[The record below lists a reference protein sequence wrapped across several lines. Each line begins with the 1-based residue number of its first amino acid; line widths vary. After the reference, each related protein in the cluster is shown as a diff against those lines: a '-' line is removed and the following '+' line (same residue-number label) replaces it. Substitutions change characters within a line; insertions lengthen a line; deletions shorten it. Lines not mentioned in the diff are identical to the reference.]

1 MKLFKK
7 ASEFKKEFE
16 FANDRRQSKRYDIML
31 KLNYSYP
38 GTSCSGESFT
48 KNISRS
54 GLRFPV
60 NSALDRGVLLDIK
73 VEDPNSDRL
82 LSLKGKVVWFEEF
95 SRKNDSEATRYEA
108 GVDLLKKKLF

>member
-16 FANDRRQSKRYDIML
+16 FANDRRQSKRYDIAL

-38 GTSCSGESFT
+38 ETGCSGESFT

-54 GLRFPV
+54 GMRFPV
-60 NSALDRGVLLDIK
+60 NSILTRGVLLDVK

-82 LSLKGKVVWFEEF
+82 LLLKGRVVWLEEF
-95 SRKNDSEATRYEA
+95 SRKDNSTAARYEA
-108 GVDLLKKKLF
+108 GIGLLKKKLF

>member
-38 GTSCSGESFT
+38 GTRCLGESFT

-54 GLRFPV
+54 GMRFSV
-60 NSALDRGVLLDIK
+60 SSALDRGVLLDIK
-73 VEDPNSDRL
+73 IEDPNSDRQ

-95 SRKNDSEATRYEA
+95 SRKDNADAARYEV